1 MGSTEAMATD
11 DLLRRPATG
20 PRGPATETGRE
31 DWPRRL
37 ATDPNRLRYGAW
49 PLLSNDRMQQT
60 APRVGRAVNEG
71 VYAAAACSLSLA
83 PAPLLIRVFD
93 RHDSDWPM
101 GSTEATRT

>member
-1 MGSTEAMATD
+1 MTCYGD
-11 DLLRRPATG
+11 RPRAHAD
-20 PRGPATETGRE
+20 R
-31 DWPRRL
+31 PRRL
-37 ATDPNRLRYGAW
+37 ATETGYRPKRVTLRSR

-60 APRVGRAVNEG
+60 APRVGRAVNGG